1 MAIGVTGALG
11 QPVVSHV
18 MRAPSKGQEHATI
31 QLHNLVEKTVL
42 EKQQKIDFA
51 ALKIVQVMLFMILT
65 VYTC

>member
-1 MAIGVTGALG
+1 MVIGVHGALG
-11 QPVVSHV
+11 QPAVSHV
-18 MRAPSKGQEHATI
+18 VRAPSKGQEHATI

-65 VYTC
+65 V